1 MVPDHKF
8 RYFSSKTWLLQGLRH
23 RPKHRITIN
32 VKLRDI
38 GVNVKAGGT
47 ELDAIKTAIDKEK
60 KSYDFYE
67 HQCQNATYD
76 AGRDYYEALAGEK
89 REHELI
95 ILDYYE
101 YLADPVDWFT

>member
-1 MVPDHKF
+1 
-8 RYFSSKTWLLQGLRH
+8 LQGLKH

-67 HQCQNATYD
+67 HQC
-76 AGRDYYEALAGEK
+76 
-89 REHELI
+89 
-95 ILDYYE
+95 
-101 YLADPVDWFT
+101 